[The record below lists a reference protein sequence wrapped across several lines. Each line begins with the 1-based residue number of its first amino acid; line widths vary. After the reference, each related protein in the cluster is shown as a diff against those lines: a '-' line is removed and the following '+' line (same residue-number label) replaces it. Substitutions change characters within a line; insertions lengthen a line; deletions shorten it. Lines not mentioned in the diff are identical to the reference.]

1 LSFCEEIVNDD
12 IELSSVLVPPCV
24 EIETDDVNVFAP
36 LIVMETV
43 EVDDG
48 DRTSIIQRVNVL
60 KYLSTIVL

>member
-24 EIETDDVNVFAP
+24 EIETDDVNVFTP

-60 KYLSTIVL
+60 KYLSTIVW

>member
-1 LSFCEEIVNDD
+1 LSFCDEIVNDD

-24 EIETDDVNVFAP
+24 EIETDDVNVFTP

-60 KYLSTIVL
+60 KYLSTIIL